1 MPYIITQL
9 KLSNIFGTP
18 LIRPMVFEYPDDMG
32 VSLDSQWR
40 QFMFGEAILVAPVL
54 EEKARV
60 MDVYFPRFY
69 EVVSICKRFRVNLPV
84 QFIQHGNENV
94 SKLFQLKPLVH

>member
-69 EVVSICKRFRVNLPV
+69 EVAQINTNHQTFDT
-84 QFIQHGNENV
+84 
-94 SKLFQLKPLVH
+94 

>member
-9 KLSNIFGTP
+9 KLSNLYGTP

-69 EVVSICKRFRVNLPV
+69 EVKAIHRVNFGYQLSNV
-84 QFIQHGNENV
+84 VHKNCMFFIFGE
-94 SKLFQLKPLVH
+94 